1 MYISFG
7 NVLHFIISCIKIEYA
22 VGSGS
27 VYVSAA
33 LGNMYIKRI
42 LLSISVTTNPLSNE
56 NTTLSPNV
64 QKSDFDGLHSVRYSD
79 KRDRLF

>member
-1 MYISFG
+1 MKDAFYV
-7 NVLHFIISCIKIEYA
+7 VLSRTGYESA
-22 VGSGS
+22 EDNSGS
-27 VYVSAA
+27 A
-33 LGNMYIKRI
+33 
-42 LLSISVTTNPLSNE
+42 SNE